1 MLWGVRVLL
10 GGSDVTS
17 TVTGIIDVEAEEST
31 ARIAEFSLLPSGVI
45 DVNDWI
51 GKTASIDFLTYN
63 AAGATLTDN
72 RIFTGNVALPVYS
85 VQSGMVTFRCTDSL
99 QERFEGM
106 TSAAILSE
114 LTGYYHSSSFGE
126 RVDGWQYAEDVLSTV
141 PKGFDL
147 NADGVTGAL
156 TAWEAKATPDYSLSS
171 SDIIDGSLSVDLAN
185 RRDIVNKI
193 TIDFDYRFSRSVHRE
208 HDYAWVIPSW
218 DFCTYYADTHNL
230 PNREMVTQAA
240 EGTGWAI
247 QGPISYGELPDSG
260 SPMCGG
266 NPVVWIIHPDLQD
279 QLVTSAGW
287 TGIKRWS
294 QTVTETYTMTVQ
306 APQSITHFGE
316 IALTEEGSYTTE
328 YDDSSWES
336 SEDTA
341 TPVSATQNAINDW
354 VIDRADRTESNN
366 AIQTKLNLKS
376 TSILKAHRENFVS
389 WEMPLLANVERSH
402 TFYVNAATADNRSI
416 ESKGKCYKFTHEL
429 DIDSGSAVTGIII
442 AVSKT
447 GTATPPTPDS
457 LIQPSAPSTV
467 PAISAPAS
475 TTALQTQL
483 GGKTGTPVHD
493 TNKDGFSGN
502 YTAQDYAAEIYPFQF
517 RADSY
522 DIEDEARNEI
532 TGTTVQNYNIVI
544 PDETL
549 VITA

>member
-10 GGSDVTS
+10 GGSDVTAS
-17 TVTGIIDVEAEEST
+17 VTGTIDIEAEESA
-31 ARIAEFSLLPSGVI
+31 ARIAEFTLIPSGVI

-51 GKTASIDFLTYN
+51 GKAASIDFLTYD
-63 AAGATLTDN
+63 AAGATLTDD
-72 RIFTGNVALPVYS
+72 RLFTGVVALPVYS
-85 VQSGMVTFRCTDSL
+85 MQESNVVFRCTDSL

-106 TSAAILSE
+106 TYPDILSE
-114 LTGYYHSSSFGE
+114 LTGYYHSSSFGDP
-126 RVDGWQYAEDVLSTV
+126 VDGWQYAEDVLSTV

-147 NADGVTGAL
+147 NSDGVTGVL
-156 TAWEAKATPDYSLSS
+156 TEWEAKATPDYSLTE
-171 SDIIDGSLSVDLAN
+171 SDIIADSLSIDLAN
-185 RRDIVNKI
+185 RRDIFNKI
-193 TIDFDYRFSRSVHRE
+193 TIDFDYRFSRSCHRE
-208 HDYAWVIPSW
+208 HDYSWVIPSW
-218 DFCTYYADTHNL
+218 DFCTYYADSHDL

-240 EGTGWAI
+240 DGTGWAV
-247 QGPISYGELPDSG
+247 QGVISFGELPDSG

-266 NPVVWIIHPDLQD
+266 SPVVWIIHPDLQD

-287 TGIKRWS
+287 TAIKRWS
-294 QTVTETYTMTVQ
+294 QTVTETYTLTIQ

-316 IALTEEGSYTTE
+316 IALTDSGSYTTE

-336 SEDTA
+336 SDDTA
-341 TPVSATQNAINDW
+341 TPTSATQNAINDW
-354 VIDRADRTESNN
+354 IIERADRTESDN
-366 AIQTKLNLKS
+366 AITTKLNYKA
-376 TSILKAHRENFVS
+376 TSVLKAHRENYVT
-389 WEMPLLANVERSH
+389 WEMPLLAEAERSK
-402 TFYVNAATADNRSI
+402 TFYVNALTADGRGV
-416 ESKGKCYKFTHEL
+416 EAKGKCYKITHEL
-429 DIDSGSAVTGIII
+429 DIDTGSAVSEIVI

-447 GTATPPTPDS
+447 GTSTPPTPDT

-475 TTALQTQL
+475 STPLQTQL
-483 GGKTGTPVHD
+483 GGKTASPAFDV
-493 TNKDGFSGN
+493 NKDGFAGN